1 MNPNST
7 FGKLLPP
14 YQEYT
19 TAPVPLGPMAPRVLY
34 SGKGN
39 ITDLEN
45 VMPMTL
51 KEQRNLKHMPVRKL
65 AELSDVSESTIRR
78 IERGTFKTLKPLTI
92 QNLSNA
98 LNVAPQEIEQFAPLS
113 RAPR

>member
-1 MNPNST
+1 M
-7 FGKLLPP
+7 G
-14 YQEYT
+14 EY
-19 TAPVPLGPMAPRVLY
+19 
-34 SGKGN
+34 
-39 ITDLEN
+39 

-65 AELSDVSESTIRR
+65 AELSAVSESTIRR
-78 IERGTFKTLKPLTI
+78 IERGTYKNIKPLTV